1 MSREIENYEGLD
13 VFKVS
18 HQLAVEIHQLIR
30 GFPSDERFRLT
41 DQLCRS
47 AASVPTNIAEGYGRY
62 HRREIIRFLYIARG
76 SAEETRYHL
85 LLAKDLGYIDGDTCQ
100 RLRNRYTDVS
110 KMLSRLI
117 AYHKQKLEEERA
129 SGTGSGMGHRA
140 PGLGSRPG
148 RRA

>member
-1 MSREIENYEGLD
+1 MEIYRITATFPAYE
-13 VFKVS
+13 
-18 HQLAVEIHQLIR
+18 R
-30 GFPSDERFRLT
+30 YRLT
-41 DQLCRS
+41 DQLFRS
-47 AASVPTNIAEGYGRY
+47 AASVPANIAEGYGRY

-148 RRA
+148 HWA